1 MVDWSKIGRHAQ
13 YGNGLKR
20 AKYRGWLYPVVVVV
34 GSLLVHLLQ
43 DDRRRSLAKTNI
55 VVYVFGSILH
65 VIPWETPRAY
75 VLALAA
81 DFCAITGVY
90 TTHVRAY
97 CRSTAPASTLSLW
110 MTTTLIIVQFV
121 SLLRKRDLQYD
132 QMNRAVRVLCGF
144 GQNFLL
150 AAVEVLR
157 IPAPLGW
164 GVALSKVLLF
174 LYFFVGG
181 RAYAASFLCRLHAIR
196 VCSMASA
203 RWRAG
208 DAMSARWTSTPSTR
222 HPLDSPVNTRR
233 PRLKVQVDL
242 RHGPGR
248 LGGPRQ
254 RPRFGLVDP
263 PGPGLRRRLGKAG
276 GVRVL
281 LMLSFL
287 GIICLLACDDGGKE
301 TFGGASRRREP
312 KTRVLLCYRQLLCAA
327 AAAGERP
334 RRSCASI

>member
-1 MVDWSKIGRHAQ
+1 MVDWSKTGRHAQ

-110 MTTTLIIVQFV
+110 MTTTLILVQFV

-150 AAVEVLR
+150 ATVEVLR

-164 GVALSKVLLF
+164 SVAISKVLLF

-181 RAYAASFLCRLHAIR
+181 RAYAASILCRLHAI
-196 VCSMASA
+196 
-203 RWRAG
+203 
-208 DAMSARWTSTPSTR
+208 
-222 HPLDSPVNTRR
+222 DSPVNARR

-254 RPRFGLVDP
+254 RPRPRAVHP
-263 PGPGLRRRLGKAG
+263 PGPGLCGWARAAG
-276 GVRVL
+276 GFRVL

-287 GIICLLACDDGGKE
+287 GDLRATVWGK
-301 TFGGASRRREP
+301 RRET
-312 KTRVLLCYRQLLCAA
+312 KNARAA
-327 AAAGERP
+327 TGSYCGPPRP
-334 RRSCASI
+334 RARGRAGRAPRPGTSSAPATARL

>member
-1 MVDWSKIGRHAQ
+1 MVDWSRLGRHAN

-20 AKYRGWLYPVVVVV
+20 AKYRGWLYPVVVVLGTLGV
-34 GSLLVHLLQ
+34 NLLQ
-43 DDRRRSLAKTNI
+43 DQRRRSLAKTNI

-181 RAYAASFLCRLHAIR
+181 RAASFLLHVQVDLCTKPGCVWEVHDNVR
-196 VCSMASA
+196 
-203 RWRAG
+203 R
-208 DAMSARWTSTPSTR
+208 
-222 HPLDSPVNTRR
+222 PLDSPVNT
-233 PRLKVQVDL
+233 PGLDSKSKADL

-254 RPRFGLVDP
+254 R
-263 PGPGLRRRLGKAG
+263 
-276 GVRVL
+276 
-281 LMLSFL
+281 
-287 GIICLLACDDGGKE
+287 
-301 TFGGASRRREP
+301 
-312 KTRVLLCYRQLLCAA
+312 
-327 AAAGERP
+327 RP
-334 RRSCASI
+334 C

>member
-110 MTTTLIIVQFV
+110 MTTTLILVQFV

-150 AAVEVLR
+150 ATVEVLR
-157 IPAPLGW
+157 IPPPLGW

-181 RAYAASFLCRLHAIR
+181 RAYAASFLCRFHAID
-196 VCSMASA
+196 ASA
-203 RWRAG
+203 RWRLLDG
-208 DAMSARWTSTPSTR
+208 VLPVMRC
-222 HPLDSPVNTRR
+222 PLDSPVTTRR
-233 PRLKVQVDL
+233 PRLQIQVDL
-242 RHGPGR
+242 RHHTWY

-254 RPRFGLVDP
+254 RPRFGLVHP
-263 PGPGLRRRLGKAG
+263 PGPGLCGWARAAG
-276 GVRVL
+276 RVRVL

-287 GIICLLACDDGGKE
+287 GLRSLPRPCGVGRA
-301 TFGGASRRREP
+301 TPGGARAVPIGYDCTVDDAEDPSVFV
-312 KTRVLLCYRQLLCAA
+312 TYHDAQQ
-327 AAAGERP
+327 
-334 RRSCASI
+334 

>member
-20 AKYRGWLYPVVVVV
+20 AKYRGWLYPVVVVLGTLGV
-34 GSLLVHLLQ
+34 NLLQ
-43 DDRRRSLAKTNI
+43 DPRRRSLAKTNI

-110 MTTTLIIVQFV
+110 MTTTLILVQFV

-181 RAYAASFLCRLHAIR
+181 R
-196 VCSMASA
+196 
-203 RWRAG
+203 
-208 DAMSARWTSTPSTR
+208 
-222 HPLDSPVNTRR
+222 LDSTFKWTFCTKPGIWEVHDNVHV
-233 PRLKVQVDL
+233 LALLIHLAQVYAV
-242 RHGPGR
+242 
-248 LGGPRQ
+248 
-254 RPRFGLVDP
+254 GL
-263 PGPGLRRRLGKAG
+263 
-276 GVRVL
+276 
-281 LMLSFL
+281 
-287 GIICLLACDDGGKE
+287 E
-301 TFGGASRRREP
+301 RREESAF
-312 KTRVLLCYRQLLCAA
+312 C
-327 AAAGERP
+327 
-334 RRSCASI
+334 

>member
-1 MVDWSKIGRHAQ
+1 MVDWSRVGRHAQ

-20 AKYRGWLYPVVVVV
+20 AKYRGWLYPVVVVL
-34 GSLLVHLLQ
+34 GSLGVNLLQ
-43 DDRRRSLAKTNI
+43 DQRRRSLARTNI

-110 MTTTLIIVQFV
+110 MTTTLILVQFV

-164 GVALSKVLLF
+164 GVALAKVLLF

-181 RAYAASFLCRLHAIR
+181 RAYAASFLCRLHAID
-196 VCSMASA
+196 ASA

-208 DAMSARWTSTPSTR
+208 DATSARLT
-222 HPLDSPVNTRR
+222 
-233 PRLKVQVDL
+233 
-242 RHGPGR
+242 G
-248 LGGPRQ
+248 
-254 RPRFGLVDP
+254 
-263 PGPGLRRRLGKAG
+263 
-276 GVRVL
+276 
-281 LMLSFL
+281 
-287 GIICLLACDDGGKE
+287 
-301 TFGGASRRREP
+301 
-312 KTRVLLCYRQLLCAA
+312 
-327 AAAGERP
+327 
-334 RRSCASI
+334 

>member
-1 MVDWSKIGRHAQ
+1 MVDWSKTGRHAQ

-110 MTTTLIIVQFV
+110 MTTTLILVQFV

-157 IPAPLGW
+157 IPAPLGY

-181 RAYAASFLCRLHAIR
+181 RAYAASFLCRLHAID
-196 VCSMASA
+196 ASA
-203 RWRAG
+203 RWRLLDG
-208 DAMSARWTSTPSTR
+208 VPVMRC
-222 HPLDSPVNTRR
+222 PLDSPVHTRR
-233 PRLKVQVDL
+233 PRLEVQVDL

-254 RPRFGLVDP
+254 RPRPRAVHP
-263 PGPGLRRRLGKAG
+263 PGPGLCGWARAAG

-287 GIICLLACDDGGKE
+287 GDLRATVWGK
-301 TFGGASRRREP
+301 RRET
-312 KTRVLLCYRQLLCAA
+312 KNARAA
-327 AAAGERP
+327 TGSYCGPPRP
-334 RRSCASI
+334 RARGRAGRAPRPGTSSAPATARL

>member
-65 VIPWETPRAY
+65 VVPWETPRAY

-110 MTTTLIIVQFV
+110 MTTTLILVQFV

-157 IPAPLGW
+157 IPPPLGW

-181 RAYAASFLCRLHAIR
+181 RAYAASFLCRIHAID
-196 VCSMASA
+196 ASA
-203 RWRAG
+203 RWRLLDGPPRHRRDFRSTHRLTHAG
-208 DAMSARWTSTPSTR
+208 
-222 HPLDSPVNTRR
+222 LDS
-233 PRLKVQVDL
+233 K
-242 RHGPGR
+242 
-248 LGGPRQ
+248 
-254 RPRFGLVDP
+254 F
-263 PGPGLRRRLGKAG
+263 KW
-276 GVRVL
+276 
-281 LMLSFL
+281 
-287 GIICLLACDDGGKE
+287 
-301 TFGGASRRREP
+301 TFGTVPGVWEVHDNVHVLALCIHLAQVYAVGLERREESAF
-312 KTRVLLCYRQLLCAA
+312 C
-327 AAAGERP
+327 
-334 RRSCASI
+334 

>member
-1 MVDWSKIGRHAQ
+1 MVDWSRLGRHAQ

-20 AKYRGWLYPVVVVV
+20 AKYRGWLYPVVVVLGTLGV
-34 GSLLVHLLQ
+34 NLLQ
-43 DDRRRSLAKTNI
+43 DQRRRSLARTNI

-110 MTTTLIIVQFV
+110 MTTTLILVQFV

-157 IPAPLGW
+157 VPAPLGW

-181 RAYAASFLCRLHAIR
+181 RAYAASFLCRLHAID
-196 VCSMASA
+196 ASA
-203 RWRAG
+203 RWRL
-208 DAMSARWTSTPSTR
+208 
-222 HPLDSPVNTRR
+222 LD
-233 PRLKVQVDL
+233 
-242 RHGPGR
+242 
-248 LGGPRQ
+248 
-254 RPRFGLVDP
+254 
-263 PGPGLRRRLGKAG
+263 
-276 GVRVL
+276 GVCR
-281 LMLSFL
+281 
-287 GIICLLACDDGGKE
+287 
-301 TFGGASRRREP
+301 
-312 KTRVLLCYRQLLCAA
+312 
-327 AAAGERP
+327 
-334 RRSCASI
+334 